1 MSEKLAKAK
10 AKKIAKVHFIADMID
25 ACREAGRDPV
35 SEFWAAL
42 DCIDDPSKKATLL
55 IELFD
60 FIYPKKKQIEH
71 TVDMQI
77 QNAQLSH
84 DEIRSI
90 LANDPFAKA
99 IEVKP
104 SGDS

>member
-1 MSEKLAKAK
+1 MKGQKDK
-10 AKKIAKVHFIADMID
+10 DKKVRKTTFIVDMID
-25 ACREAGRDPV
+25 ACREANRDPV
-35 SEFWAAL
+35 SEFWQAL
-42 DCIDDPSKKATLL
+42 DCIENPEAKAKLL

-60 FIYPKKKQIEH
+60 FLYPKKKQIEH
-71 TVDMQI
+71 TVDMQV

-84 DEIRSI
+84 DEIRAI

-104 SGDS
+104 DGNA

>member
-1 MSEKLAKAK
+1 VKGQKDK
-10 AKKIAKVHFIADMID
+10 DKKVRKTTFIVDMID
-25 ACREAGRDPV
+25 ACREANRDPV
-35 SEFWAAL
+35 SEFWQAL
-42 DCIDDPSKKATLL
+42 DCIENPEPKAKLL

-60 FIYPKKKQIEH
+60 FLYPKKKQIEH
-71 TVDMQI
+71 TVDMQV

-84 DEIRSI
+84 DEIRAI

-104 SGDS
+104 DGNA

>member
-1 MSEKLAKAK
+1 MAIERS
-10 AKKIAKVHFIADMID
+10 KKIRKATFIADMID
-25 ACREAGRDPV
+25 ACREANRDPV
-35 SEFWAAL
+35 SEFWQAL
-42 DCIDDPSKKATLL
+42 DCIEDPAAKAKLL

-60 FIYPKKKQIEH
+60 FLYPKKKQIEH
-71 TVDMQI
+71 TVDMQV

-84 DEIRSI
+84 DEIRAI

-104 SGDS
+104 SGDP

>member
-1 MSEKLAKAK
+1 VKGQKDK
-10 AKKIAKVHFIADMID
+10 DKKVRKTTFIVDMID
-25 ACREAGRDPV
+25 ACREANRDPV
-35 SEFWAAL
+35 SEFWQAL
-42 DCIDDPSKKATLL
+42 DCIENPEAKAKLL

-60 FIYPKKKQIEH
+60 FLYPKKKQIEH
-71 TVDMQI
+71 TVDMQV

-84 DEIRSI
+84 DEIRAI

-104 SGDS
+104 DGNA

>member
-1 MSEKLAKAK
+1 VKGQKDED
-10 AKKIAKVHFIADMID
+10 KKVRKTTFIVDMID
-25 ACREAGRDPV
+25 ACREANRDPV
-35 SEFWAAL
+35 SEFWQAL
-42 DCIDDPSKKATLL
+42 DCIENPEAKAKLL

-60 FIYPKKKQIEH
+60 FLYPKKKQIEH
-71 TVDMQI
+71 TVDMQV

-84 DEIRSI
+84 DEIRAI

-104 SGDS
+104 DGNA